1 MQIAQIKALINATL
15 ASMGH
20 EVGSVDDFSW
30 EDTGKT
36 LANMTAADYATY
48 LNKFALGVIRTEFD
62 SRVWERTLDIMT
74 DVQTYNGIK
83 QYIKASPLT
92 ADDVSIVA
100 LINGVDYNDRV
111 YKDLATDNL
120 LFTKDFGF
128 QFSWCVPQAELAML
142 FSSEETASNYV
153 TLINATVST
162 SFNRAKWVTQLSL
175 LVGLI
180 STAYQ
185 NGQVVHLVT
194 EYNATHPQAS
204 AVTTATAMSSDDFKR
219 WCLETVANLGEYVR
233 DISKKY
239 NDGQILTF
247 SSSDDMRKTLLTQFA
262 NALKNVA
269 PLYSVEQALPL
280 GRYNTVNAWQDNGS
294 TALLPGIATCG
305 AIADNTDP
313 QNPVKISDVVGVLYD
328 YWSVGLTTKVEKVTS
343 DYVPKG
349 DFTKFFGSFVG
360 QGFINT
366 RNNALVL
373 CLD

>member
-1 MQIAQIKALINATL
+1 MQISQIKTLINATL

-48 LNKFALGVIRTEFD
+48 LNKFALGVIRTDFD

-194 EYNATHPQAS
+194 EYNATHPAAS
-204 AVTTATAMSSDDFKR
+204 AVTTSTAMASDDFKR

-280 GRYNTVNAWQDNGS
+280 GRYNTVNAWQDNGN
-294 TALLPGIATCG
+294 TALLPGIGTCG

-313 QNPVKISDVVGVLYD
+313 QNPVTISDVVGVLYD

>member
-15 ASMGH
+15 ATMGH
-20 EVGSVDDFSW
+20 EVGSVDNFSW

-36 LANMTAADYATY
+36 LAQMSASDYNTY

-62 SRVWERTLDIMT
+62 SRIWERTLDIMT
-74 DVQTYNGIK
+74 DTQTYNGIK
-83 QYIKASPLT
+83 QYIKAAPLT

-100 LINGVDYNDRV
+100 LVNGVDYNDRI
-111 YKDLATDNL
+111 YKDLAVDNV

-153 TLINATVST
+153 TLINATVAT

-180 STAYQ
+180 VQANT

-194 EYNATHPQAS
+194 EYNATHTT
-204 AVTTATAMSSDDFKR
+204 AVSTATAMESDDFKR

-294 TALLPGIATCG
+294 SALLPNISVCG
-305 AIADNTDP
+305 AITDNTDP
-313 QNPVKISDVVGVLYD
+313 NNPVTISDVVGVLYD

>member
-1 MQIAQIKALINATL
+1 MQIAQIKNLINATL
-15 ASMGH
+15 ATMGH
-20 EVGSVDDFSW
+20 EVGSVEDFSW

-36 LANMTAADYATY
+36 LAAMSASDYNTY

-62 SRVWERTLDIMT
+62 SRIWERTLDIMT
-74 DVQTYNGIK
+74 DTQTYNGIK
-83 QYIKASPLT
+83 QYIKAAPLT

-100 LINGVDYNDRV
+100 LVNGVDYNDRI
-111 YKDLATDNL
+111 YKDLAVDNI

-153 TLINATVST
+153 TMINATVAT

-180 STAYQ
+180 VQAHT
-185 NGQVVHLVT
+185 NGQVVHLLT
-194 EYNATHPQAS
+194 EYNASHTP
-204 AVTTATAMSSDDFKR
+204 TIATAAEAMTSEDFKR
-219 WCLETVANLGEYVR
+219 WCLESIANLGEYVR

-247 SSSDDMRKTLLTQFA
+247 SSSDDMRKTILTQFA

-294 TALLPGIATCG
+294 SALLPDLSTCG
-305 AIADNTDP
+305 VITDNTDP
-313 QNPVKISDVVGVLYD
+313 NNPVVINDVVGVLYD

>member
-1 MQIAQIKALINATL
+1 MQIAQIKTLINATL
-15 ASMGH
+15 AAMGH

-30 EDTGKT
+30 EDTGET
-36 LANMTAADYATY
+36 LAAMTAADYATY
-48 LNKFALGVIRTEFD
+48 LNKFALGVIHTEFD

-74 DVQTYNGIK
+74 DIQTYNGIK
-83 QYIKASPLT
+83 QYIKAAPLT
-92 ADDVSIVA
+92 ADDVSIIA
-100 LINGVDYNDRV
+100 LVNGVDYNDRV

-142 FSSEETASNYV
+142 FSNEETASNYV
-153 TLINATVST
+153 TMINATVST

-194 EYNATHPQAS
+194 EYNATHPAAM
-204 AVTTATAMSSDDFKR
+204 AVTTADAMSSDDFKR

-280 GRYNTVNAWQDNGS
+280 GKYNTVNAWQDNGS
-294 TALLPGIATCG
+294 TALLPDLSTCG
-305 AIADNTDP
+305 AITDNTDP
-313 QNPVKISDVVGVLYD
+313 TSPVSITSVVGVLYD

-366 RNNALVL
+366 RNNTLVL

>member
-1 MQIAQIKALINATL
+1 MTIAQIKNLINATL
-15 ASMGH
+15 ATMGH

-30 EDTGKT
+30 EDTGT
-36 LANMTAADYATY
+36 ALANMTAADYATY

-74 DVQTYNGIK
+74 DTQTYNGIK
-83 QYIKASPLT
+83 QYIKAAPLT

-100 LINGVDYNDRV
+100 LINGVDYNDRI
-111 YKDLATDNL
+111 YKDLTTDNL
-120 LFTKDFGF
+120 LYCKDFGF

-142 FSSEETASNYV
+142 FSNEETASNYV
-153 TLINATVST
+153 AMINATVAT

-175 LVGLI
+175 LVGLMLQAN
-180 STAYQ
+180 T

-194 EYNATHPQAS
+194 EYNATHTVP
-204 AVTTATAMSSDDFKR
+204 VTTATCMESDEFKR

-247 SSSDDMRKTLLTQFA
+247 SSSDDMRKTFLTSFA
-262 NALKNVA
+262 NALKNVS
-269 PLYSVEQALPL
+269 PLYSVEQALPI
-280 GRYNTVNAWQDNGS
+280 GRYTTVNAWQDN
-294 TALLPGIATCG
+294 TNNKLLPTISDCG
-305 AIADNTDP
+305 TIVDNTDP
-313 QNPVKISDVVGVLYD
+313 NNPVTLSDVVGVIYD
-328 YWSVGLTTKVEKVTS
+328 IWAVGLTTKVEKVTS

-366 RNNALVL
+366 RNNALIL

>member
-1 MQIAQIKALINATL
+1 MQIAQIKNLINTTL
-15 ASMGH
+15 ATMGH

-36 LANMTAADYATY
+36 LAAMSASDYNTY

-62 SRVWERTLDIMT
+62 SRIWERTLDIMT
-74 DVQTYNGIK
+74 DTQTYNGIK
-83 QYIKASPLT
+83 QYIKAAPLT

-100 LINGVDYNDRV
+100 LVNGVDYNDRI
-111 YKDLATDNL
+111 YKDLAVDNI

-153 TLINATVST
+153 TLINATVAT

-180 STAYQ
+180 VQANT
-185 NGQVVHLVT
+185 NGQVVHLLT
-194 EYNATHPQAS
+194 EYNASHTP
-204 AVTTATAMSSDDFKR
+204 TIATAAEAMTSDDFKR

-294 TALLPGIATCG
+294 SALLPDLSTCG
-305 AIADNTDP
+305 VITDNTDP
-313 QNPVKISDVVGVLYD
+313 NKPVTINNVVGVLYD

>member
-1 MQIAQIKALINATL
+1 MQIAQIKNLINATL
-15 ASMGH
+15 ATMGH
-20 EVGSVDDFSW
+20 EVGSVEDFSW

-36 LANMTAADYATY
+36 LAAMSASDYNTY

-62 SRVWERTLDIMT
+62 SRIWERTLDIMT
-74 DVQTYNGIK
+74 DTQTYNGIK
-83 QYIKASPLT
+83 QYIKAAPLT

-100 LINGVDYNDRV
+100 LVNGVDYNDRI
-111 YKDLATDNL
+111 YKDLAVDNI

-153 TLINATVST
+153 TLINATVAT

-180 STAYQ
+180 VQANS
-185 NGQVVHLVT
+185 NGQVVHLLT
-194 EYNATHPQAS
+194 EYNASHTPAI
-204 AVTTATAMSSDDFKR
+204 ATAAEAMTSEDFKR
-219 WCLETVANLGEYVR
+219 WALEAIANLGEYVR

-247 SSSDDMRKTLLTQFA
+247 SSSDDMRKTILTQFA

-280 GRYNTVNAWQDNGS
+280 GRYNTVNAWQDNS
-294 TALLPGIATCG
+294 SSALLPDLSTCG
-305 AIADNTDP
+305 VITDNTDP
-313 QNPVKISDVVGVLYD
+313 SNPVTIKDVVGVLYD

>member
-1 MQIAQIKALINATL
+1 MQVAKIKNLINATL
-15 ASMGH
+15 AAMGH

-313 QNPVKISDVVGVLYD
+313 QNPVTISDVVGVLYD

>member
-15 ASMGH
+15 ATMGH

-36 LANMTAADYATY
+36 LAQMSASDYNTY

-62 SRVWERTLDIMT
+62 SRIWERTLDIMT
-74 DVQTYNGIK
+74 DTQTYNGIK
-83 QYIKASPLT
+83 QYIKAAPLT

-100 LINGVDYNDRV
+100 LVNGVDYNDRI
-111 YKDLATDNL
+111 YKDLAVDNV

-153 TLINATVST
+153 TLINATVAT

-180 STAYQ
+180 VQANT
-185 NGQVVHLVT
+185 NGQVVHLLT
-194 EYNATHPQAS
+194 EYNAGHTPTIS
-204 AVTTATAMSSDDFKR
+204 TAAEAMTSEDFKR

-294 TALLPGIATCG
+294 SALLPDLSICG
-305 AIADNTDP
+305 AITDNTDP
-313 QNPVKISDVVGVLYD
+313 NNPVTISNVVGVLYD

>member
-1 MQIAQIKALINATL
+1 MQIAQIKNLINATL
-15 ASMGH
+15 ATMGH
-20 EVGSVDDFSW
+20 EVGSVNDFSW

-36 LANMTAADYATY
+36 LAAMSASDYNTY

-62 SRVWERTLDIMT
+62 SRIWERTLDIMT
-74 DVQTYNGIK
+74 DTQTYNGIK
-83 QYIKASPLT
+83 QYIKAAPLT

-100 LINGVDYNDRV
+100 LVNGVDYNDRI
-111 YKDLATDNL
+111 YKDLAVDNIL
-120 LFTKDFGF
+120 YTKDFGF

-153 TLINATVST
+153 TLINATVAT

-180 STAYQ
+180 VQANT
-185 NGQVVHLVT
+185 NGQVVHLLT
-194 EYNATHPQAS
+194 EYNASHTP
-204 AVTTATAMSSDDFKR
+204 TIATAAEAMTSEDFKR
-219 WCLETVANLGEYVR
+219 WCLEAIANLGEYVR

-247 SSSDDMRKTLLTQFA
+247 SSSDDMRKTILTQFA

-269 PLYSVEQALPL
+269 PLYSVEGALPL

-294 TALLPGIATCG
+294 SALLPDLSICG
-305 AIADNTDP
+305 VITDNTDP
-313 QNPVKISDVVGVLYD
+313 NNPVTINNVVGVLYD

-360 QGFINT
+360 QGFINN

>member
-1 MQIAQIKALINATL
+1 MQIAQIKNLINATL
-15 ASMGH
+15 ATMGH
-20 EVGSVDDFSW
+20 EVGSVEDFSW

-36 LANMTAADYATY
+36 LAAMSASDYNTY

-62 SRVWERTLDIMT
+62 SRIWERTLDIMT
-74 DVQTYNGIK
+74 DTQTYNGIK
-83 QYIKASPLT
+83 QYIKAAPLT

-100 LINGVDYNDRV
+100 LVNGVDYNDRI
-111 YKDLATDNL
+111 YKDLAVDNI

-153 TLINATVST
+153 TMINATVAT

-180 STAYQ
+180 VQANS
-185 NGQVVHLVT
+185 NGQVVHLLT
-194 EYNATHPQAS
+194 EYNASHTP
-204 AVTTATAMSSDDFKR
+204 TIATAAEAMTSEDFKR
-219 WCLETVANLGEYVR
+219 WALEAIANLGEYVR

-247 SSSDDMRKTLLTQFA
+247 SSSDDMRKTILTQFA

-294 TALLPGIATCG
+294 SALLPDLSTCG
-305 AIADNTDP
+305 VITDNTDP
-313 QNPVKISDVVGVLYD
+313 NNPVVINDVVGVLYD

>member
-1 MQIAQIKALINATL
+1 MQISQIKNLINATL
-15 ASMGH
+15 ATMGH

-185 NGQVVHLVT
+185 NGQIVHLLT
-194 EYNATHPQAS
+194 EYNASHTP
-204 AVTTATAMSSDDFKR
+204 TIATAAEAMANENFKR
-219 WCLETVANLGEYVR
+219 WCLESIANLGEYVR

-247 SSSDDMRKTLLTQFA
+247 SSSDDMRKTFLTQFA

-280 GRYNTVNAWQDNGS
+280 GKYNTVNAWQDNGS
-294 TALLPGIATCG
+294 TDLLPDLATCG

-313 QNPVKISDVVGVLYD
+313 NNPVTISSVVGVLYD

>member
-1 MQIAQIKALINATL
+1 MQIAQIKNLINATL
-15 ASMGH
+15 ATMGH
-20 EVGSVDDFSW
+20 EVGSVEDFSW

-36 LANMTAADYATY
+36 LAAMSASDYNTY

-62 SRVWERTLDIMT
+62 SRIWERTLDIMT
-74 DVQTYNGIK
+74 DTQTYNGIK
-83 QYIKASPLT
+83 QYIKAAPLT

-100 LINGVDYNDRV
+100 LVNGVDYNDRI
-111 YKDLATDNL
+111 YKDLATDNI

-128 QFSWCVPQAELAML
+128 QFSWCVPQAELAVL

-153 TLINATVST
+153 TLINATVAT

-180 STAYQ
+180 VQAHN
-185 NGQVVHLVT
+185 NGQVVHLLT
-194 EYNATHPQAS
+194 EYNASHTPS
-204 AVTTATAMSSDDFKR
+204 ITTAAEAMTSEDFKR
-219 WCLETVANLGEYVR
+219 WALEAIANLGEYVR

-247 SSSDDMRKTLLTQFA
+247 SSSDDMRKTILTQFA

-294 TALLPGIATCG
+294 SALLPDLATCG
-305 AIADNTDP
+305 VITDNTDP
-313 QNPVKISDVVGVLYD
+313 LNPVVINDVVGVLYD

>member
-1 MQIAQIKALINATL
+1 MQISQIKNLINATL
-15 ASMGH
+15 ATMGH

-30 EDTGKT
+30 EDVGTT

-74 DVQTYNGIK
+74 DMQTYNGIK
-83 QYIKASPLT
+83 QYIKAAPLT

-100 LINGVDYNDRV
+100 LVNGVDYNDRV

-128 QFSWCVPQAELAML
+128 QFSWCIPQAELAML

-175 LVGLI
+175 IVGLI

-185 NGQVVHLVT
+185 NGQIVHLLT
-194 EYNATHPQAS
+194 EYNASHTPTIS
-204 AVTTATAMSSDDFKR
+204 TAAEAMTNENFKR
-219 WCLETVANLGEYVR
+219 WCLESIANLGEYVK

-280 GRYNTVNAWQDNGS
+280 GKYNTVNAWQDNGS
-294 TALLPGIATCG
+294 SDLLPDLATCG
-305 AIADNTDP
+305 AIVDNTDP
-313 QNPVKISDVVGVLYD
+313 NNPVTISSVVGVLYD
-328 YWSVGLTTKVEKVTS
+328 YWSVGLSTKCEKVTS

>member
-1 MQIAQIKALINATL
+1 MTIAQIKNLINATL
-15 ASMGH
+15 ATMGH

-36 LANMTAADYATY
+36 LAQMSASDYNTY

-62 SRVWERTLDIMT
+62 SRIWERTLDIMT
-74 DVQTYNGIK
+74 DTQTYNGIK
-83 QYIKASPLT
+83 QYIKAAPLT

-111 YKDLATDNL
+111 YKDLAVDNI

-153 TLINATVST
+153 TMINATVAT

-180 STAYQ
+180 VQANT

-194 EYNATHPQAS
+194 EYNATHTTP
-204 AVTTATAMSSDDFKR
+204 VTTATCMESDDFKR
-219 WCLETVANLGEYVR
+219 WCLEAIANLGEYVR

-247 SSSDDMRKTLLTQFA
+247 SSSDDMRKTILTQFA

-269 PLYSVEQALPL
+269 PLYSVESALPL

-294 TALLPGIATCG
+294 SALLPDLSTCG
-305 AIADNTDP
+305 VITDNTDP
-313 QNPVKISDVVGVLYD
+313 NNPVTINDVVGVLYD

>member
-1 MQIAQIKALINATL
+1 MQISQIKNLINATL
-15 ASMGH
+15 AAMGH

-83 QYIKASPLT
+83 QYIKAAPLT

-100 LINGVDYNDRV
+100 LVNGVDYNDRV

-194 EYNATHPQAS
+194 EYNATHPAAS
-204 AVTTATAMSSDDFKR
+204 AVTTSTAMASDDFKR

-280 GRYNTVNAWQDNGS
+280 GRYNTVNAWQDNGNS
-294 TALLPGIATCG
+294 ALLPGIATCG
-305 AIADNTDP
+305 AIVDNTDP
-313 QNPVKISDVVGVLYD
+313 NNPVTMSSVVGILYD
-328 YWSVGLTTKVEKVTS
+328 YWSVGLSTKCEKVTS

>member
-15 ASMGH
+15 ATMGH

-36 LANMTAADYATY
+36 LAQMSASDYNTY

-62 SRVWERTLDIMT
+62 SRIWERTLDIMT
-74 DVQTYNGIK
+74 DTQTYNGIK
-83 QYIKASPLT
+83 QYIKAAPLT

-100 LINGVDYNDRV
+100 LVNGVDYNDRV
-111 YKDLATDNL
+111 YKDLAVDNV

-153 TLINATVST
+153 TMINATVAT

-185 NGQVVHLVT
+185 SGQVVHLLT
-194 EYNATHPQAS
+194 EYNASHTPTIS
-204 AVTTATAMSSDDFKR
+204 TAAEAMTSENFKR
-219 WCLETVANLGEYVR
+219 WCLESIANLGEYVR

-262 NALKNVA
+262 NALKNVS

-294 TALLPGIATCG
+294 SALLPDLSICG
-305 AIADNTDP
+305 AITDNT
-313 QNPVKISDVVGVLYD
+313 NPHTPVTISNVVGVLYD

>member
-1 MQIAQIKALINATL
+1 MQIAQIKTLINATL
-15 ASMGH
+15 ATMGH

-36 LANMTAADYATY
+36 LAAMSASDYNTY

-62 SRVWERTLDIMT
+62 SRIWERTLDIMT
-74 DVQTYNGIK
+74 DTQTYNGIK
-83 QYIKASPLT
+83 QYIKAAPLT

-100 LINGVDYNDRV
+100 LVNGVDYNDRI
-111 YKDLATDNL
+111 YKDLATDNI

-153 TLINATVST
+153 TLINATVAT

-180 STAYQ
+180 VQAHN
-185 NGQVVHLVT
+185 NGQVVHLLT
-194 EYNATHPQAS
+194 EYNASHTP
-204 AVTTATAMSSDDFKR
+204 TIATAAEAMTSEDFKR
-219 WCLETVANLGEYVR
+219 WCLESIANLGEYVR

-247 SSSDDMRKTLLTQFA
+247 SSSDDMRKTILTQFA

-294 TALLPGIATCG
+294 SALLPDLATCG
-305 AIADNTDP
+305 VITDNTDP
-313 QNPVKISDVVGVLYD
+313 NSPVVINDVVGVLYD

>member
-1 MQIAQIKALINATL
+1 MQIAQIKTLINNTL

-36 LANMTAADYATY
+36 LANMTAADYSTY

-180 STAYQ
+180 SAAYQ

-194 EYNATHPQAS
+194 EYNATRPQAS

-313 QNPVKISDVVGVLYD
+313 QNPVTISDVVGVLYD

>member
-1 MQIAQIKALINATL
+1 MQIAQIKTLINATL
-15 ASMGH
+15 TSMGH

-36 LANMTAADYATY
+36 LASMTAADYATY

-74 DVQTYNGIK
+74 DTQTYNGIK
-83 QYIKASPLT
+83 QYIKAAPLT
-92 ADDVSIVA
+92 ADDVSIIA
-100 LINGVDYNDRV
+100 LVNGVDYNDRV
-111 YKDLATDNL
+111 YKDLTTDNL
-120 LFTKDFGF
+120 LYTKDFGF

-142 FSSEETASNYV
+142 FSNEETASNYV
-153 TLINATVST
+153 TMINATVST

-180 STAYQ
+180 VNAYT

-194 EYNATHPQAS
+194 EYNASHSNQ
-204 AVTTATAMSSDDFKR
+204 VTTATAMGDDDFKR

-239 NDGQILTF
+239 NDGQIMTF
-247 SSSDDMRKTLLTQFA
+247 SSSDDMRKTILTQFA

-294 TALLPGIATCG
+294 TALLPGIAICG
-305 AIADNTDP
+305 EVVDNTDP
-313 QNPVKISDVVGVLYD
+313 QNPVTIDNVVGILYD

-343 DYVPKG
+343 DYVPRG
-349 DFTKFFGSFVG
+349 DFTKFVGSFVG

>member
-1 MQIAQIKALINATL
+1 MQIAQIKTLINATL

-36 LANMTAADYATY
+36 LASMTAADYATY

-100 LINGVDYNDRV
+100 LVNGVDYNDRI
-111 YKDLATDNL
+111 YKDLVTDNL

-313 QNPVKISDVVGVLYD
+313 QNPVTISDVVGVLYD

>member
-1 MQIAQIKALINATL
+1 MQISQIKNLINATL

-128 QFSWCVPQAELAML
+128 QFSWCVPQAELSML

-204 AVTTATAMSSDDFKR
+204 AVTTSTAMASDDFKR

-313 QNPVKISDVVGVLYD
+313 QNPVTISDVVGVLYD

>member
-1 MQIAQIKALINATL
+1 MQISQIKNLINATL
-15 ASMGH
+15 ATMGH

-142 FSSEETASNYV
+142 FSSEETVSNYV

-185 NGQVVHLVT
+185 NGQIVHLLT
-194 EYNATHPQAS
+194 EYNASHTPTIS
-204 AVTTATAMSSDDFKR
+204 TAAEAMTSENFKR
-219 WCLETVANLGEYVR
+219 WCLESIANLGEYVR

-280 GRYNTVNAWQDNGS
+280 GKYNTVNAWQDNGS
-294 TALLPGIATCG
+294 TDLLPDLATCG

-313 QNPVKISDVVGVLYD
+313 NNPVTISSVVGVLYD